1 MNNMRSF
8 VKFIRPDKKNSAGA
22 SKVVE
27 VKTRDLEQLDIPPA
41 ADFFYF
47 YDAGINPKDG
57 HMNQSPVHIVAER
70 LLTREEA
77 KLLLAPDPRTHSQ
90 IKWDMK
96 LEKNETF
103 ALTRSN
109 NIEPVSKH
117 NIVIDAKRH
126 QLYPEPAPKPPV
138 LPADFKMVCE
148 RPIIAPP
155 PAKFR
160 PRKPDF

>member
-1 MNNMRSF
+1 MNIMRSF
-8 VKFIRPDKKNSAGA
+8 VKFIRPDKKSGAGS

-27 VKTRDLEQLDIPPA
+27 VKTRDLEKLDIPAA

-47 YDAGINPKDG
+47 YDASINPKDG
-57 HMNQSPVHIVAER
+57 HLNESPVHIVAER
-70 LLTREEA
+70 LLTRAEA
-77 KLLLAPDPRTHSQ
+77 KLLLAPDKTKHSQ

-96 LEKNETF
+96 LEKNDLF
-103 ALTRSN
+103 AFTRSN

-117 NIVIDAKRH
+117 NIVIDAKRN
-126 QLYPEPAPKPPV
+126 QLYPEPAPKPPL

-148 RPIIAPP
+148 RPVIAPP

-160 PRKPDF
+160 PRKSIP

>member
-8 VKFIRPDKKNSAGA
+8 VKFIRPDRKSSAGL

-27 VKTRDLEQLDIPPA
+27 VKSRDLEKLDIPQA
-41 ADFFYF
+41 CDFFYF
-47 YDAGINPKDG
+47 YDASINPKDG
-57 HMNQSPVHIVAER
+57 HMNESSVHIVAER

-77 KLLLAPDPRTHSQ
+77 KLLLAPDPRTHGQ

-96 LEKNETF
+96 LEKNEIF

-109 NIEPVSKH
+109 NIEPVSEN
-117 NIVIDAKRH
+117 NIVIDAKRS
-126 QLYPEPAPKPPV
+126 QLYPAPAPKPPLV
-138 LPADFKMVCE
+138 PGDFKMVCE

-160 PRKPDF
+160 PRKPIT